1 MKRSASKPI
10 RFSFLLCLA
19 VWAAGPRATAQT
31 PVIASFGGNGELVC
45 TNLVPGSVAVVEWAS
60 SVLGPWTNNW
70 EGLASVTAD
79 SNGMI
84 RVRVPMFYR
93 VRGEALPPV
102 PEGMVWIPPGTFTM
116 GSPDT
121 EVDRD
126 FNEGPQTTVTLTRGF
141 YMSKYEVTQVEYQ
154 TLMGSNPS
162 QFTGDATRP
171 VEMVTWYDATNYC
184 GQLTQRERAARRIG
198 TNSVYRLPTEA
209 EWEYACRAGTTTRFS
224 YADGDDPGYGLL
236 GNYAWYDDNSGSTTH
251 PVGQM
256 LPNPWGLEDVHG
268 NVYEWC
274 QDWYGSYPGGSVT
287 DPQGPATGSDRVF
300 RGGSWYGNAEG
311 CRSANRS
318 HDARGSRRYYLGFRL
333 VLAPAQP

>member
-1 MKRSASKPI
+1 MKTRRSKVVRLASV
-10 RFSFLLCLA
+10 LCLI
-19 VWAAGPRATAQT
+19 VWAVGRPASAQT
-31 PVIASFGGNGELVC
+31 PVIASFSGNGQLVC

-60 SVLGPWTNNW
+60 SVLGPWTNSW
-70 EGLASVTAD
+70 AGLASVTAN

-84 RVRVPMFYR
+84 RVKVPMFYR
-93 VRGEALPPV
+93 VRGEVLPPT

-126 FNEGPQTTVTLTRGF
+126 FNEGPQTTVTLSNGF
-141 YMSKYEVTQVEYQ
+141 YMGKCEVTQGEYQ
-154 TLMGSNPS
+154 ALMGTNPS
-162 QFTGDATRP
+162 QFTGDTNRP
-171 VEMVTWYDATNYC
+171 VEMVTWYDATDYC
-184 GQLTQRERAARRIG
+184 DQLTQRERAAGRIG
-198 TNSVYRLPTEA
+198 TNTVYRLPTEA

-224 YADGDDPGYGLL
+224 YVDGDDPGYGRL
-236 GNYAWYDDNSGSTTH
+236 GNYAWYDDNSDSTTH
-251 PVGQM
+251 PVGQK
-256 LPNPWGLEDVHG
+256 LPNPWGLEDMPG

-287 DPQGPATGSDRVF
+287 DPQGPATGSERVF
-300 RGGSWYGNAEG
+300 RGGSWYGAANG

-318 HDARGSRRYYLGFRL
+318 HAGRSSRLDYLGFRV